1 MFTAK
6 QNEIVEFVRR
16 GHRVLISSQ
25 EGEGK
30 STVVNT
36 IREDCFRW
44 GLQVDIACS
53 SGKARHVHQNGT
65 ASTVHCYYGL
75 GAADRPSEQVIQ
87 YAVARDCE
95 KLQKLDVL
103 IWDEGSI
110 SSGRVNA
117 IHHHLVKED
126 YLKNFHL
133 TKDRHFHEVFLIQL
147 KLTFHL
153 KLTYTK
159 CLWVWGPW
167 YALCALSPQTYSWR
181 KWN

>member
-44 GLQVDIACS
+44 GLQVDIACW

-117 IHHHLVKED
+117 IHHHLVKEE

-133 TKDRHFHEVFLIQL
+133 TKERHFHEVFLIQL